1 MNNTFDVRFLRPID
15 IDETNSPEIVDAHAK
30 DGVEK
35 QKIYLKDL
43 VVLYKDWRDV
53 RFKLT
58 PDYEQYYAPVDK
70 NKLIAN
76 IIDIDVDDP
85 LGMNPNVK
93 TTLNGDVQPL
103 SQVSQDLQLILR
115 EDAAGK
121 YIEYTNNSS
130 SVRDFEVYIPVS
142 VEYYWGT
149 MYEAVTLKV
158 KRTLSNAPRK

>member
-1 MNNTFDVRFLRPID
+1 
-15 IDETNSPEIVDAHAK
+15 
-30 DGVEK
+30 
-35 QKIYLKDL
+35 
-43 VVLYKDWRDV
+43 
-53 RFKLT
+53 
-58 PDYEQYYAPVDK
+58 
-70 NKLIAN
+70 
-76 IIDIDVDDP
+76 
-85 LGMNPNVK
+85 MNPNVK